1 MSDTQ
6 RILVEAHCFPASGQ
20 VMMLLLDMLV
30 TEALKNRP
38 FTLVHII
45 LLCLKPFLQVQI
57 YARK

>member
-6 RILVEAHCFPASGQ
+6 KILVEAHCFPARGQ

-38 FTLVHII
+38 FTLHII

-57 YARK
+57 YTRK